1 MYLMPFLLG
10 EVVSVDPAGVGLGS
24 RGLQVQT
31 ILVFVLLDLLTE
43 RQHSTKVIKEK
54 AANFSDSTLQFLTRM
69 VHCLL
74 LVGQI

>member
-31 ILVFVLLDLLTE
+31 ILVFVLLHLL
-43 RQHSTKVIKEK
+43 HSTATVNK
-54 AANFSDSTLQFLTRM
+54 L
-69 VHCLL
+69 
-74 LVGQI
+74 